1 MHFEDGTFQRRQYTL
16 PAIVGRQKD
25 CHICLR
31 SWRVARRHARL
42 VHRQA
47 GIFVEDMGT
56 LAGTIVN
63 GLRITEYGPLS
74 ATDEILVGPCRMV
87 IRDVGLIDT
96 VYTQD
101 NTAIAYTHGHGRGDS
116 ILAEQRPP
124 DTRHTPPHPSSR
136 DTAGNVCNDSPLKP
150 ARVSVNEP
158 HNDRPQAGQDH
169 GPLTPWVPTAG
180 PIETQVAPLPVSG
193 QQASAGGHEEPRAG
207 QARAARDQHWQ
218 LQLHARLLQALDLRR
233 KDVSQMTDSA
243 LRLEAAAILERI
255 LAENLALPADIDRER
270 LKQSVL
276 DEAIGLGPL
285 EPLLA
290 DPAITEIMVNRY
302 DELYI
307 EKAGRLI
314 RYNGAF
320 SSEKSVLGVIERIVT
335 PLGRRVDESSPM
347 VDARLPDGS
356 RVNAII
362 PPVALRGASL
372 TIRRFP
378 QFRPNMQDL
387 LRLGS
392 LDIAMQQFLT
402 LCIRHRKNLIV
413 SGGTGSGKTTLL
425 NILSNCIP
433 EHERIITIE
442 DAAELRLNHNHL
454 VSLEARPANLEGKGQ
469 VLIRDLVRNAL
480 RMRPDRIVVGECRGG
495 EAFDM
500 LAAMNTGHEGS
511 LTTLHANTPRDALA
525 RLETMILMAG
535 MDLPLAAVR
544 EHIAG
549 SIHFVV
555 QQSRLACGRRVITS
569 ITEICG
575 LESGVIKSQEIFRF
589 ERKGAGAFIGLGIAP
604 DCFDALRAQGIP
616 IDMQMFSQRTPAT
629 PAANALVSPD
639 SQQSGAQTWLPE
651 CSP

>member
-1 MHFEDGTFQRRQYTL
+1 M
-16 PAIVGRQKD
+16 
-25 CHICLR
+25 
-31 SWRVARRHARL
+31 S
-42 VHRQA
+42 
-47 GIFVEDMGT
+47 
-56 LAGTIVN
+56 
-63 GLRITEYGPLS
+63 
-74 ATDEILVGPCRMV
+74 DE
-87 IRDVGLIDT
+87 
-96 VYTQD
+96 
-101 NTAIAYTHGHGRGDS
+101 
-116 ILAEQRPP
+116 
-124 DTRHTPPHPSSR
+124 
-136 DTAGNVCNDSPLKP
+136 
-150 ARVSVNEP
+150 
-158 HNDRPQAGQDH
+158 
-169 GPLTPWVPTAG
+169 
-180 PIETQVAPLPVSG
+180 
-193 QQASAGGHEEPRAG
+193 
-207 QARAARDQHWQ
+207 
-218 LQLHARLLQALDLRR
+218 
-233 KDVSQMTDSA
+233 A
-243 LRLEAAAILERI
+243 LRLEAAGMLDRI
-255 LAENLALPADIDRER
+255 LAEDLTLSPDINREH
-270 LKQSVL
+270 LKQDVL
-276 DEAIGLGPL
+276 NEAIGLGPL

-469 VLIRDLVRNAL
+469 VLIRDLVGNAL
-480 RMRPDRIVVGECRGG
+480 HMRPDRIVGG
-495 EAFDM
+495 
-500 LAAMNTGHEGS
+500 
-511 LTTLHANTPRDALA
+511 
-525 RLETMILMAG
+525 
-535 MDLPLAAVR
+535 
-544 EHIAG
+544 
-549 SIHFVV
+549 
-555 QQSRLACGRRVITS
+555 
-569 ITEICG
+569 
-575 LESGVIKSQEIFRF
+575 
-589 ERKGAGAFIGLGIAP
+589 
-604 DCFDALRAQGIP
+604 
-616 IDMQMFSQRTPAT
+616 
-629 PAANALVSPD
+629 
-639 SQQSGAQTWLPE
+639 
-651 CSP
+651 